1 MTDVRIDGL
10 KIRIRDTGD
19 GPPVLLI
26 NGLGAPT
33 SWWATLESRLSG
45 LRLISF
51 DAPGVGHSQTPL
63 QPVRVEAL
71 ASIAAGV
78 LDARGVERAD
88 VLGYSLGGM
97 VAQEFALRYPGR
109 VRRLVLAATSCG
121 LGAVPAALVNL
132 LNISTPLRY
141 MSGTLFEH
149 TTGGLLGGRA
159 RTDPEFAERHRQRRL
174 ADPPNK
180 RGYMLQV
187 MALQNWSSLS
197 RLAQIDAPTL
207 VVSGDDDPLMRP
219 ANGYILA
226 RHIPGARLHIATGEG
241 HLLLLD
247 EESVAFEPIAAFL
260 QGRELDAIVVDDDD
274 LAAAIA
280 AAGRSPQPLAL
291 IGGVMRRIYPP
302 KVAA

>member
-1 MTDVRIDGL
+1 MTDVRIEGL
-10 KIRIRDTGD
+10 KIRVRDVGD

-33 SWWATLESRLSG
+33 SWWATLEHRLPG

-63 QPVRVEAL
+63 QPVRVDGL
-71 ASIAAGV
+71 AAIAAGV
-78 LDARGVERAD
+78 LDACDVERAD

-97 VAQEFALRYPGR
+97 VAQEFALRHPGR

-121 LGAVPAALVNL
+121 LGGVPAALVNL
-132 LNISTPLRY
+132 LGISTPLR
-141 MSGTLFEH
+141 FER
-149 TTGGLLGGRA
+149 TTGGMLGGRA
-159 RTDPEFAERHRQRRL
+159 RTDPEFRERHKERRL
-174 ADPPNK
+174 VDPPSK

-187 MALQNWSSLS
+187 MSLQGWSSLS

-207 VVSGDDDPLMRP
+207 VVVGDDDPLMRP

-226 RHIPGARLHIATGEG
+226 RQIPGARLHIATGEG

-247 EESVAFEPIAAFL
+247 EASVAFAPIAAFL
-260 QGRELDAIVVDDDD
+260 QGNEVDAIAVDDDD

-291 IGGVMRRIYPP
+291 LGGAMRRIYPP